1 MSRHIKSLVNKINF
15 RYTENFM
22 KNETANNLLE
32 KIAKNMDKSKDK
44 IIKPKHEYFRT
55 PNEQIA
61 YGDLSIGYKYLGG
74 IINSRNWYLKDD
86 LNDILINIRNILSDK
101 TGQSFNSVLI
111 SRYINGN
118 DYIGEHSDVNLVENS
133 SIVGISL
140 GATREMILKR
150 KYIREENENEDTICI
165 SLNHGSMYEID
176 YTTNKYW
183 KHSIKMDSGI
193 VDHRICITYRNI
205 NKSIIDNNGKK

>member
-1 MSRHIKSLVNKINF
+1 MSKHIKSLVNKINF

-22 KNETANNLLE
+22 KNETANELLE

-44 IIKPKHEYFRT
+44 IIKPEREYFRT
-55 PNEQIA
+55 PDDQIA

-74 IINSRNWYLKDD
+74 IINSRNWHLKDD

-111 SRYINGN
+111 SRYMDGN
-118 DYIGEHSDVNLVENS
+118 DYIGEHSDVNLVDNS

-150 KYIREENENEDTICI
+150 KYITDENEDTLCI

-183 KHSIKMDSGI
+183 KHSIKKDAGI
-193 VDHRICITYRNI
+193 IHPRICITYRNI
-205 NKSIIDNNGKK
+205 NKSIINN